1 MKRGRALTLMVD
13 GVCLGEASMK
23 TGESDKD
30 QGGSP
35 EFEEQQGSAR
45 NMVSPDSSESG
56 DDDGDD
62 DVLLADGELPATLPM
77 AVEAHDVSEG
87 SEETSE
93 QGLVRYDSL
102 SAYLREIS
110 RIPPLGRE
118 EERELAVQYRKDGS
132 TEAARKLVLGNLW
145 LVVRVAREYERAARS
160 ILDLIQEGNIG
171 LMEAVRNFDPERE
184 VRFPSYAIWWI
195 KAYIIRY
202 VIANWKMVKIGTTQ
216 AQRKLFFNL
225 NKEKER
231 LEREG
236 YYPSS
241 KLIAE
246 KLNVRE
252 SDVIEMEQRME
263 GSDLSFEAPLP
274 GESETSLVSV
284 LPAEQLS
291 AEEAVA
297 EKERE
302 RMVRE
307 SFAAFTL
314 ELNDKELLIFQER
327 LLAEDKATLQDLSD
341 KIGVSKE
348 RIRQIENR
356 IKDKLR
362 TFLTKRLG
370 QNLPLLVGE
379 G

>member
-1 MKRGRALTLMVD
+1 MK
-13 GVCLGEASMK
+13 S
-23 TGESDKD
+23 GESDE
-30 QGGSP
+30 GSDKNGDSRDA
-35 EFEEQQGSAR
+35 ESADERLERHGIDDAVILGADSDSVGDEEL
-45 NMVSPDSSESG
+45 MEEV
-56 DDDGDD
+56 
-62 DVLLADGELPATLPM
+62 ELDTTLPVS
-77 AVEAHDVSEG
+77 VEVDEAADEPR
-87 SEETSE
+87 E

-118 EERELAVQYRKDGS
+118 EERELAVQYRRDGS
-132 TEAARKLVLGNLW
+132 TEAARRLVLGNLW

-184 VRFPSYAIWWI
+184 VRFPSYAMWWI

-236 YYPSS
+236 FYPSS

-274 GESETSLVSV
+274 GDSDMSLVSV
-284 LPAEQLS
+284 LPADQLS
-291 AEEAVA
+291 AEDAVA

-302 RMVRE
+302 QMVRE

-362 TFLTKRLG
+362 SFLTKRLG
-370 QNLPLLVGE
+370 QNLPILTGE
-379 G
+379 SG

>member
-23 TGESDKD
+23 SGDSDKD

-110 RIPPLGRE
+110 RIPRLGRE
-118 EERELAVQYRKDGS
+118 KERELAVQYRKDGS

>member
-1 MKRGRALTLMVD
+1 MKRGRALTLIVD

>member
-1 MKRGRALTLMVD
+1 MKSDFKAKQLRQRTAQEAQE
-13 GVCLGEASMK
+13 GVE
-23 TGESDKD
+23 
-30 QGGSP
+30 
-35 EFEEQQGSAR
+35 EFEDIEPEVLEPEA
-45 NMVSPDSSESG
+45 DELSEDAEFAKGEDLES
-56 DDDGDD
+56 
-62 DVLLADGELPATLPM
+62 LAASELVTVEGAEVTPPA
-77 AVEAHDVSEG
+77 
-87 SEETSE
+87 E

-102 SAYLREIS
+102 SAYLREIG
-110 RIPPLGRE
+110 RIPPMGRE
-118 EERELAVQYRKDGS
+118 EERELAIQYRHDGN
-132 TEAARKLVLGNLW
+132 TEAARRLVVGNLW

-160 ILDLIQEGNIG
+160 MLDLIQEGNIG

-236 YYPSS
+236 FYPSS

-263 GSDLSFEAPLP
+263 GADLSFEAPLP

-284 LPAEQLS
+284 LPSGLPNAED
-291 AEEAVA
+291 VFA

-302 RMVRE
+302 RLVRE

-341 KIGVSKE
+341 KLGVSKE

-362 TFLTKRLG
+362 SFLTKRLG
-370 QNLPLLVGE
+370 QNLQMVVE
-379 G
+379 HSS

>member
-1 MKRGRALTLMVD
+1 V
-13 GVCLGEASMK
+13 V
-23 TGESDKD
+23 
-30 QGGSP
+30 
-35 EFEEQQGSAR
+35 
-45 NMVSPDSSESG
+45 
-56 DDDGDD
+56 
-62 DVLLADGELPATLPM
+62 ELETTLP
-77 AVEAHDVSEG
+77 VSVDVDEAA
-87 SEETSE
+87 EEPRE

-118 EERELAVQYRKDGS
+118 EERELAVQYRRDGS
-132 TEAARKLVLGNLW
+132 TDAARRLVLGNLW

-171 LMEAVRNFDPERE
+171 LMEAVRNFVPERE
-184 VRFPSYAIWWI
+184 VRFPSYARWWI
-195 KAYIIRY
+195 KAFIIRY

-231 LEREG
+231 LERDG
-236 YYPSS
+236 FYPSS

-246 KLNVRE
+246 NLNVRE

-274 GESETSLVSV
+274 GDSDMSLVSV
-284 LPAEQLS
+284 LPADQLS
-291 AEEAVA
+291 AEDAVA

-302 RMVRE
+302 QIVRE

-362 TFLTKRLG
+362 SFLTKRLG
-370 QNLPLLVGE
+370 QNLPILTGE
-379 G
+379 GG

>member
-1 MKRGRALTLMVD
+1 V
-13 GVCLGEASMK
+13 
-23 TGESDKD
+23 
-30 QGGSP
+30 
-35 EFEEQQGSAR
+35 
-45 NMVSPDSSESG
+45 
-56 DDDGDD
+56 
-62 DVLLADGELPATLPM
+62 
-77 AVEAHDVSEG
+77 
-87 SEETSE
+87 
-93 QGLVRYDSL
+93 
-102 SAYLREIS
+102 
-110 RIPPLGRE
+110 
-118 EERELAVQYRKDGS
+118 
-132 TEAARKLVLGNLW
+132 
-145 LVVRVAREYERAARS
+145 
-160 ILDLIQEGNIG
+160 LDLIQEGNIG

-225 NKEKER
+225 SKEKER

-241 KLIAE
+241 RLIAE

-252 SDVIEMEQRME
+252 SDVVEMEQRME
-263 GSDLSFEAPLP
+263 GADLSFDAPLP
-274 GESETSLVSV
+274 GEGETSLVSV
-284 LPAEQLS
+284 LPTNLPS
-291 AEEAVA
+291 AEDVVA
-297 EKERE
+297 DRERE
-302 RMVRE
+302 NLLRE
-307 SFAAFTL
+307 SFAAFAL

-362 TFLTKRLG
+362 SFLLKRLG
-370 QNLPLLVGE
+370 QNLELVIE
-379 G
+379 HQ

>member
-1 MKRGRALTLMVD
+1 MVELYPLNFNRVILTMSSD
-13 GVCLGEASMK
+13 SAEKTPRRNPEA
-23 TGESDKD
+23 D
-30 QGGSP
+30 QG
-35 EFEEQQGSAR
+35 EELLRGEGDAT
-45 NMVSPDSSESG
+45 EG
-56 DDDGDD
+56 DDVNIDDVVLGDPGFSELVPSEVALEGGGDD
-62 DVLLADGELPATLPM
+62 SASAE
-77 AVEAHDVSEG
+77 H
-87 SEETSE
+87 
-93 QGLVRYDSL
+93 GLVRYDPL
-102 SAYLREIS
+102 TAYLREIN
-110 RIPPLGRE
+110 RIPPLGRD
-118 EERELAVQYRKDGS
+118 EERSLAIRYRQDGD
-132 TEAARKLVLGNLW
+132 TEAARRLVLGNLW
-145 LVVRVAREYERAARS
+145 LVVRVARDYERAARS
-160 ILDLIQEGNIG
+160 VLDLIQEGNIG

-225 NKEKER
+225 SKEKER

-241 KLIAE
+241 RLIAE

-252 SDVIEMEQRME
+252 SDVVEMEQRME
-263 GSDLSFEAPLP
+263 GADLSFDAPLP
-274 GESETSLVSV
+274 GEGETSLVSV
-284 LPAEQLS
+284 LPTNLPS
-291 AEEAVA
+291 AEDVVA
-297 EKERE
+297 DRERE
-302 RMVRE
+302 NLLRE
-307 SFAAFTL
+307 SFAAFAL

-362 TFLTKRLG
+362 SFLLKRLG
-370 QNLPLLVGE
+370 QNLELVIE
-379 G
+379 HQ

>member
-1 MKRGRALTLMVD
+1 MESEFKKKQLRQQATPEERG
-13 GVCLGEASMK
+13 GEELVE
-23 TGESDKD
+23 TDELEVLEPEGGELSD
-30 QGGSP
+30 
-35 EFEEQQGSAR
+35 EE
-45 NMVSPDSSESG
+45 E
-56 DDDGDD
+56 
-62 DVLLADGELPATLPM
+62 LADGEELEALSSPDLVPVEGAEAPLPA
-77 AVEAHDVSEG
+77 
-87 SEETSE
+87 E

-102 SAYLREIS
+102 TAYLREIS
-110 RIPPLGRE
+110 RIPPMGRE
-118 EERELAVQYRKDGS
+118 EERELAIQYRHDGN
-132 TEAARKLVLGNLW
+132 TEAARRLVVGNLW

-160 ILDLIQEGNIG
+160 MLDLIQEGNIG

-236 YYPSS
+236 FYPSS

-263 GSDLSFEAPLP
+263 GADLSFEAPLP
-274 GESETSLVSV
+274 GESEASLVSV
-284 LPAEQLS
+284 LPSGLPNAED
-291 AEEAVA
+291 VFA

-302 RMVRE
+302 RLVRE

-327 LLAEDKATLQDLSD
+327 LLSEDKATLQDLSD
-341 KIGVSKE
+341 KLGVSKE

-356 IKDKLR
+356 IKEKLR
-362 TFLTKRLG
+362 AFLTKRLG
-370 QNLPLLVGE
+370 QNLQMVIEHGS
-379 G
+379 